1 MPISLWTLKMGKAHL
16 AIASAK
22 LALSGLSLE
31 QVSSRPWCL
40 LEGAP
45 GLASFMFLSSHL
57 FSLSVFFQL
66 TLFFIP
72 LGPGFSLDDCPGRY

>member
-1 MPISLWTLKMGKAHL
+1 MNRAHL

-22 LALSGLSLE
+22 LALSSLVLE
-31 QVSSRPWCL
+31 QVSSRPWSL

-57 FSLSVFFQL
+57 FSLSVSSFQL
-66 TLFFIP
+66 TLFFTP
-72 LGPGFSLDDCPGRY
+72 LGPAFSLDDCPGRY